1 MGNRLRSPDQGADTI
16 VWLCVANQAKDQP
29 SGSFFQDRHV
39 TSEHLPWA
47 KSRSPEADE
56 ALLMT
61 RLEELAE
68 RFSRAATPPPP
79 TTADS
84 TQQDTAVP
92 TTTSAEETPKE

>member
-1 MGNRLRSPDQGADTI
+1 MDTSPSINYYPQYLIIDNFI
-16 VWLCVANQAKDQP
+16 
-29 SGSFFQDRHV
+29 DRHV

-68 RFSRAATPPPP
+68 RFSRAATPPSP

-92 TTTSAEETPKE
+92 TMTSAEETSKE

>member
-1 MGNRLRSPDQGADTI
+1 MHGYFLIHKLLSTTFDNFI
-16 VWLCVANQAKDQP
+16 
-29 SGSFFQDRHV
+29 DRHV